1 MWQPELCYA
10 GAMAE
15 DSGMTYEQM
24 LGPGTEGRGQ
34 VMAKELRVPGGG
46 GGAAGPEAIR
56 LRGGLGG
63 TESSRIS
70 REGTPTWAP

>member
-24 LGPGTEGRGQ
+24 LGPGTEGRGR
-34 VMAKELRVPGGG
+34 VMAKELRVGWPRGHPAPV
-46 GGAAGPEAIR
+46 GAG
-56 LRGGLGG
+56 
-63 TESSRIS
+63 
-70 REGTPTWAP
+70 WD